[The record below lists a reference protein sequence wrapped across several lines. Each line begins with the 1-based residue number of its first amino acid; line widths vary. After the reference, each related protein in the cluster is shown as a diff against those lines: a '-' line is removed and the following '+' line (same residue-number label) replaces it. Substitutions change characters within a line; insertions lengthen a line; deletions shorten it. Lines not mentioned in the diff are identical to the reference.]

1 MSTVGVCVCGPLL
14 AKEPGLLCAG
24 PKLLPV
30 FIRKLRLQKLNDK
43 KAEATRDGGA
53 RLKPYHH
60 GGPHIEL
67 KPNSGKVKV
76 EQQEIYDKTA

>member
-1 MSTVGVCVCGPLL
+1 MWTPAGQGARLGS
-14 AKEPGLLCAG
+14 LLCAG

-30 FIRKLRLQKLNDK
+30 FIGKSRRQKLTDK
-43 KAEATRDGGA
+43 KAEATRDGRA